1 MKQPLSYQTLPCS
14 CWVTSVTNGLLCLYG
29 DKKQIPG
36 FVLRLLHSVLTDEGV
51 YNSGT
56 PKADWEI
63 VMEAIAT
70 KCKMQIKSHKKEK
83 VRNALLRVD
92 FTHSVVVC
100 DIGAGTHSI
109 LINQKEGDW
118 YFGFD
123 PDWDQVKSG
132 KSKSGEYDIF
142 PNVNKALE
150 GRVNVKIHKDH
161 LFNERATKHKIFAMG
176 AVNDRNIT
184 VLSLLYG

>member
-29 DKKQIPG
+29 DKNKIPG

-51 YNSGT
+51 DNGGA

-63 VMEAIAT
+63 VMEAIAA
-70 KCKMQIKSHKKEK
+70 KCKMQIRSYKKEK
-83 VRNALLRVD
+83 VHKTLSRVD

-100 DIGAGTHSI
+100 DIRAGTHSI

-118 YFGFD
+118 YLGFD
-123 PDWDQVKSG
+123 PDWDQVKLG
-132 KSKSGEYDIF
+132 KSISGEYDIF
-142 PNVNKALE
+142 PKVKKALA

-161 LFNERATKHKIFAMG
+161 LFNEKATKHRIFAMG
-176 AVNDRNIT
+176 AMNARNIT
-184 VLSLLYG
+184 VLSLLRG